1 VVQLIKKE
9 DFGGTD
15 RMELGMFSGFGRDDK
30 ME

>member
-1 VVQLIKKE
+1 MQLIIKE

-15 RMELGMFSGFGRDDK
+15 KMELGMFSGFGSDDK